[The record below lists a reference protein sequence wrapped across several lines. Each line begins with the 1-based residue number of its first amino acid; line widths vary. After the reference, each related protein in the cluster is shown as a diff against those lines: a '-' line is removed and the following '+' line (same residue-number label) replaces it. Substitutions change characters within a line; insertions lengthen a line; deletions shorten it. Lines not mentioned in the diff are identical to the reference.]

1 MQTELH
7 MKTETEKAA
16 HEVPKRILTSLLASV
31 SAGVVPRAG
40 APYIAIGRRD
50 EIAAL
55 LSDLETVSD
64 GGGSMRFL
72 IGRYGS
78 GKSFLLQLVRGY
90 ALEKGFVTADTDLTP
105 ERRLYGTG
113 GSGVATYRE
122 LMKNM
127 ASKAS
132 PDGGAL
138 PKMIAR
144 WVSGLQAA
152 LISEGVLPDAPDFSA
167 RLSARIFLEL
177 QEIEMMVGGFD
188 FARVITGYYEAY
200 LEGDEE
206 KKSACLRW
214 LRGEFS
220 TKTEARSALGFS
232 VSTIISDENWYDF
245 LKLWAALV
253 RTPAMGYRGL
263 VVFIDECVNL
273 YKINHRVSRENNYE
287 KILSM
292 FNDTL
297 QGRAPGLA
305 LVLGGT
311 PQFLEDTRRGLFSYE
326 ALRSRL
332 CDSRFALEGF
342 KNLIGPVIRLRRLSD
357 DELFALIQRVT
368 RLYAQNYAWEPR
380 ITETE
385 MVDFLNICLSRAGAN
400 SMITPREMLRD
411 YMTVLNILMQNP
423 TVSFYDIVG
432 TAVTLKTPDE
442 IENEEERSEKAEQA
456 AASPRE
462 SSAGASVLG
471 ATEKGGASG
480 DRRRYTPDDIDF

>member
-1 MQTELH
+1 MIEQHNENPR
-7 MKTETEKAA
+7 
-16 HEVPKRILTSLLASV
+16 VPKRILTSLLASV

-40 APYIAIGRRD
+40 APYLAIGRQD

-55 LSDLETVSD
+55 LSDLEAVND

-78 GKSFLLQLVRGY
+78 GKSFLMQLIRGY
-90 ALEKGFVTADTDLTP
+90 ALERGFLTADADLSP
-105 ERRLYGTG
+105 ERRLYGSG

-138 PKMIAR
+138 PKMLAR
-144 WVSGLQAA
+144 WIGEMQSELV
-152 LISEGVLPDAPDFSA
+152 SEGISPESEAFSQRLNQMVL
-167 RLSARIFLEL
+167 RTM
-177 QEIEMMVGGFD
+177 QEMETLVGGFD
-188 FARVITGYYEAY
+188 FAHVVTAYYRAY
-200 LEGDEE
+200 CDGDDL
-206 KKSACLRW
+206 KRSACLRW

-220 TKTEARSALGFS
+220 SKTEARHELGFS
-232 VSTIISDENWYDF
+232 VSVIIDDENWYDF
-245 LKLWAALV
+245 LKLWAAMSK
-253 RTPAMGYRGL
+253 TMGYRGL

-273 YKINHRVSRENNYE
+273 YKITHRISRENNYE
-287 KILSM
+287 KILAM

-311 PQFLEDTRRGLFSYE
+311 PQFLEDSRRGLFSYE

-342 KNLIGPVIRLRRLSD
+342 KNLIGPVIRLRRLTD
-357 DELFALIQRVT
+357 DELFALILRVT
-368 RLYAQNYAWEPR
+368 SLYAQNYGAEPR
-380 ITETE
+380 ISQQQ
-385 MVDFLNICLSRAGAN
+385 MMQFLQICLTRAGAD

-423 TVSFYDIVG
+423 NAAFEDVVG
-432 TAVTLKTPDE
+432 SAVTLKTEADGDGDGAFPNGHEKKQFSLDE
-442 IENEEERSEKAEQA
+442 I
-456 AASPRE
+456 
-462 SSAGASVLG
+462 
-471 ATEKGGASG
+471 
-480 DRRRYTPDDIDF
+480 DI

>member
-1 MQTELH
+1 ME
-7 MKTETEKAA
+7 EKRY
-16 HEVPKRILTSLLASV
+16 EMPRVPKRILNSLLASV

-40 APYIAIGRRD
+40 APYIAIGRQD

-55 LSDLETVSD
+55 LSDLETVNE

-78 GKSFLLQLVRGY
+78 GKSFLMQLIRGY
-90 ALEKGFVTADTDLTP
+90 ALERDFLTADADLSP

-122 LMKNM
+122 LMKNL
-127 ASKAS
+127 ASKSS

-138 PKMIAR
+138 AGIIAR
-144 WVSGLQAA
+144 WITRLQSELVSDGFSPEDAGFSAA
-152 LISEGVLPDAPDFSA
+152 LNRRVLEAL
-167 RLSARIFLEL
+167 REMEFL
-177 QEIEMMVGGFD
+177 VGGFD
-188 FARVITGYYEAY
+188 FSRVIIAYYHAFTK
-200 LEGDEE
+200 GDDDR
-206 KKSACLRW
+206 KSACLRW
-214 LRGEFS
+214 LRGEYA
-220 TKTEARSALGFS
+220 TKTEARRDLGFAVS
-232 VSTIISDENWYDF
+232 VIICDDNWYDF
-245 LKLWAALV
+245 LKLWAALA
-253 RTPAMGYRGL
+253 RSMGYRGL

-273 YKINHRVSRENNYE
+273 YKIPHRVSRENNYE

-311 PQFLEDTRRGLFSYE
+311 PQFLEDTRRGLFGYE

-332 CDSRFALEGF
+332 CDSRFALDGF

-357 DELFALIQRVT
+357 DELFALISRVT
-368 RLYAQNYAWEPR
+368 KLYAQNYGWEPR
-380 ITETE
+380 ITEE
-385 MVDFLNICLSRAGAN
+385 QMVQFLQLCLARAGAD

-423 TVSFYDIVG
+423 DAAFEQVVG
-432 TAVTLKTPDE
+432 SAVTLRTEEEGESAAPAETPKREFTIDE
-442 IENEEERSEKAEQA
+442 IE
-456 AASPRE
+456 
-462 SSAGASVLG
+462 
-471 ATEKGGASG
+471 
-480 DRRRYTPDDIDF
+480 F

>member
-1 MQTELH
+1 MEQPEQYTTP
-7 MKTETEKAA
+7 K
-16 HEVPKRILTSLLASV
+16 VPKRILTSLLASV

-40 APYIAIGRRD
+40 APYIAIGRQD

-55 LSDLETVSD
+55 LSDLEAVNE

-78 GKSFLLQLVRGY
+78 GKSFLMQLIRGY
-90 ALEKGFVTADTDLTP
+90 ALERDFLTADADLSP

-122 LMKNM
+122 LMKNL
-127 ASKAS
+127 ASKSS
-132 PDGGAL
+132 PDGAAL
-138 PKMIAR
+138 PRILAR
-144 WVSGLQAA
+144 WITELQARVVKSGIA
-152 LISEGVLPDAPDFSA
+152 PEDAGFSA
-167 RLSARIFLEL
+167 ALNREVLEALREMEFL
-177 QEIEMMVGGFD
+177 VGGFD
-188 FARVITGYYEAY
+188 FARVVTAYYHAY
-200 LEGDEE
+200 TNGNDEGR
-206 KKSACLRW
+206 SACLRW
-214 LRGEFS
+214 LRGEYA
-220 TKTEARSALGFS
+220 TKTEAKRDLGFAVS
-232 VSTIISDENWYDF
+232 VIIDDDNWYDF
-245 LKLWAALV
+245 LKLWASLA
-253 RTPAMGYRGL
+253 RMMGYRGL

-273 YKINHRVSRENNYE
+273 YKISHRVSRENNYE

-357 DELFALIQRVT
+357 DELFALISRVT
-368 RLYAQNYAWEPR
+368 KLYAQQYGQEPR
-380 ITETE
+380 ITSEQ
-385 MVDFLNICLSRAGAN
+385 MVEFLQICLGRAGAD

-411 YMTVLNILMQNP
+411 YMTVLNILMQNSNA
-423 TVSFYDIVG
+423 TFEEVVG
-432 TAVTLKTPDE
+432 SAVTLKTAYGEEEPPAEESTSSSPVVPQKTFSIDE
-442 IENEEERSEKAEQA
+442 IE
-456 AASPRE
+456 
-462 SSAGASVLG
+462 
-471 ATEKGGASG
+471 
-480 DRRRYTPDDIDF
+480 F

>member
-1 MQTELH
+1 MENMEQNGIP
-7 MKTETEKAA
+7 K
-16 HEVPKRILTSLLASV
+16 VPKRILTSLLASV

-55 LSDLETVSD
+55 LSDLEAVND

-78 GKSFLLQLVRGY
+78 GKSFLMQLIRGY
-90 ALEKGFVTADTDLTP
+90 AMERDFLTADADLSP

-122 LMKNM
+122 LMKNL

-138 PKMIAR
+138 PRIIAR
-144 WVSGLQAA
+144 WIG
-152 LISEGVLPDAPDFSA
+152 
-167 RLSARIFLEL
+167 EL
-177 QEIEMMVGGFD
+177 QGRVSKQGVSPDSAAFADALGRAVADDLRDMEFLVGGFD
-188 FARVITGYYEAY
+188 FSRVITAYYRAY
-200 LEGDEE
+200 TDGDDERR
-206 KKSACLRW
+206 SACLRW
-214 LRGEFS
+214 LRGEYS
-220 TKTEARSALGFS
+220 TKTEARAALGFS
-232 VSTIISDENWYDF
+232 VSVIIDDDNWYDF
-245 LKLWAALV
+245 LKLWAALS
-253 RTPAMGYRGL
+253 RTMGYRGL

-273 YKINHRVSRENNYE
+273 YKISHRVSRENNYE

-357 DELFALIQRVT
+357 DELFALISRVT
-368 RLYAQNYAWEPR
+368 KLYAQQYGQQPR
-380 ITETE
+380 ITEE
-385 MVDFLNICLSRAGAN
+385 QMVQFLQICLSRAGAD

-423 TVSFYDIVG
+423 EVSFETVVG
-432 TAVTLKTPDE
+432 SAVTLKTE
-442 IENEEERSEKAEQA
+442 AQMEEEREQ
-456 AASPRE
+456 E
-462 SSAGASVLG
+462 
-471 ATEKGGASG
+471 ATPAPTKV
-480 DRRRYTPDDIDF
+480 TIDDIDF

>member
-1 MQTELH
+1 MEQPEQYTTP
-7 MKTETEKAA
+7 K
-16 HEVPKRILTSLLASV
+16 VPKRILTSLLASV

-40 APYIAIGRRD
+40 APYIAIGRQD

-55 LSDLETVSD
+55 LSDLEAVNE

-78 GKSFLLQLVRGY
+78 GKSFLMQLIRGY
-90 ALEKGFVTADTDLTP
+90 ALERDFLTADADLSP

-122 LMKNM
+122 LMKNL
-127 ASKAS
+127 ASKSS
-132 PDGGAL
+132 PDGAAL
-138 PKMIAR
+138 PRILAR
-144 WVSGLQAA
+144 WITELQARVVKSGIA
-152 LISEGVLPDAPDFSA
+152 PEDAGFSA
-167 RLSARIFLEL
+167 ALNREVLEALREMEFL
-177 QEIEMMVGGFD
+177 VGGFD
-188 FARVITGYYEAY
+188 FARVVTAYYHAY
-200 LEGDEE
+200 TNGNDEGR
-206 KKSACLRW
+206 SACLRW
-214 LRGEFS
+214 LRGEYA
-220 TKTEARSALGFS
+220 TKTEAKRDLGFAVS
-232 VSTIISDENWYDF
+232 VIIDDDNWYDF
-245 LKLWAALV
+245 LKLWASLA
-253 RTPAMGYRGL
+253 RMMGYRGL

-273 YKINHRVSRENNYE
+273 YKISHRVSRENNYE

-357 DELFALIQRVT
+357 DELFALISRVT
-368 RLYAQNYAWEPR
+368 KLYAQQYGQEPR
-380 ITETE
+380 ITSEQ
-385 MVDFLNICLSRAGAN
+385 MVEFLQICLGRAGAD

-411 YMTVLNILMQNP
+411 YMTVLNILMQNSNA
-423 TVSFYDIVG
+423 TFEEVVG
-432 TAVTLKTPDE
+432 SAVTLKTAYGEEEPPTEESTSSSPVVPQKTFSIDE
-442 IENEEERSEKAEQA
+442 IE
-456 AASPRE
+456 
-462 SSAGASVLG
+462 
-471 ATEKGGASG
+471 
-480 DRRRYTPDDIDF
+480 F

>member
-1 MQTELH
+1 MEQTQQ
-7 MKTETEKAA
+7 
-16 HEVPKRILTSLLASV
+16 HEIPRVPKRILTSLLSSV

-50 EIAAL
+50 EISAL
-55 LSDLETVSD
+55 LSDLEAVNE

-78 GKSFLLQLVRGY
+78 GKSFLMQLIRGY
-90 ALEKGFVTADTDLTP
+90 ALERDFLTADADLSP
-105 ERRLYGTG
+105 ERRLYGSG

-122 LMKNM
+122 LMKNL
-127 ASKAS
+127 ASKSS

-138 PKMIAR
+138 PKILAR
-144 WVSGLQAA
+144 WIAGLQNDIVQSGIAA
-152 LISEGVLPDAPDFSA
+152 DDVRFDTELSRRVLEAL
-167 RLSARIFLEL
+167 REMEFL
-177 QEIEMMVGGFD
+177 VGGFD
-188 FARVITGYYEAY
+188 FARVVTAYYHAFAG
-200 LEGDEE
+200 GDDDRR
-206 KKSACLRW
+206 SACLRW
-214 LRGEFS
+214 LRGEYS
-220 TKTEARSALGFS
+220 TKTEARHDLGFS
-232 VSTIISDENWYDF
+232 VSVIIDDENWYDF
-245 LKLWAALV
+245 LKLWAALA
-253 RTPAMGYRGL
+253 RTMGYRGL

-273 YKINHRVSRENNYE
+273 YKISHRVSRENNYE

-357 DELFALIQRVT
+357 DELFALISRVT
-368 RLYAQNYAWEPR
+368 KLYAQNYGQTPR
-380 ITETE
+380 ITEE
-385 MVDFLNICLSRAGAN
+385 QMVQFLQICLDRAGAD

-423 TVSFYDIVG
+423 DASFADVVG
-432 TAVTLKTPDE
+432 SAVTLKTEAD
-442 IENEEERSEKAEQA
+442 EEE
-456 AASPRE
+456 
-462 SSAGASVLG
+462 
-471 ATEKGGASG
+471 SG
-480 DRRRYTPDDIDF
+480 EVPADTPTPQKFTIDDIEF